1 MKLPLIVRKTLYTAK
16 VLIPFYFL
24 YRMHVDSDKNKY
36 NQNSDKQS
44 RVGIRGVS
52 IVLTLM
58 VGAITPSLLLPG
70 AMGTLLSIAGVT
82 ILPSLVDI
90 LVKQLIRGFSYLQN
104 YKNDD
109 IINKTYPQK
118 YQPYDINDK
127 VTHHAMQALYQYKQK
142 LKNEPAGYW
151 GDLSEDQK
159 EQCEL
164 INKAIKIF
172 RHKPIDALFNVPT
185 TSPFGSSDKE
195 RGSNGPLK
203 ESYIKLWAD
212 MHARSTGIPLD
223 KHDFLRKIIDSPSGI
238 NM

>member
-1 MKLPLIVRKTLYTAK
+1 MKLPLIVRKTLYAARL
-16 VLIPFYFL
+16 LIPFYFL
-24 YRMHVDSDKNKY
+24 YRISSEPDKTKY
-36 NQNSDKQS
+36 THNTEKENRTSIRLTFMILAMMTGMILPS
-44 RVGIRGVS
+44 ILLSTPVGI
-52 IVLTLM
+52 
-58 VGAITPSLLLPG
+58 LLG
-70 AMGTLLSIAGVT
+70 IAGIS

-151 GDLSEDQK
+151 GNLSEDQK

-164 INKAIKIF
+164 INKAVKIF
-172 RHKPIDALFNVPT
+172 RHKPVDALFNVPT
-185 TSPFGSSDKE
+185 TSPFDSSDKE

-238 NM
+238 SM